1 MFLISPFYSYLPLR
15 IKTNRMNFKPF
26 PEIKSERLL
35 LRRMKES
42 DCEEI
47 LFLRSDKNINIY
59 IERPESRKIR
69 SISDAEKMI
78 KNLDTSIEANES
90 IAWGI
95 SLKNEPQLIGTIGIR
110 NFSKNPK
117 TAEVGYDLNPKFQRK
132 GIMNE
137 ALKMIIHFSFKELK
151 LDQIEAFT
159 HSDNKASRKLL
170 EKNGF
175 QLQEKRKDLDYPS
188 NIVFELEN
196 SSKYPFD

>member
-1 MFLISPFYSYLPLR
+1 
-15 IKTNRMNFKPF
+15 MNFKPF
-26 PEIKSERLL
+26 PEIKSDRLL

-47 LFLRSDKNINIY
+47 LFLRSDKSINTY

-69 SISDAEKMI
+69 SIADAKKMI
-78 KNLDTSIEANES
+78 KNLDTSIDINES

-95 SLKNEPQLIGTIGIR
+95 SLKNELQLIGTIGIR
-110 NFSKNPK
+110 NFSKNPN

-151 LDQIEAFT
+151 LDKIEAFT
-159 HSDNKASRKLL
+159 HPYNEASRKLL

-175 QLQEKRKDLDYPS
+175 QLQEKRKDIDHPS

-196 SSKYPFD
+196 RNR